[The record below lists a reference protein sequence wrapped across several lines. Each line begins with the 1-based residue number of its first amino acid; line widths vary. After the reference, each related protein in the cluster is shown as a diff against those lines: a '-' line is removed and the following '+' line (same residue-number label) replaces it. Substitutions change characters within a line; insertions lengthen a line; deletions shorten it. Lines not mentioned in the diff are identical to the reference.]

1 MKTVI
6 ITAGGIG
13 KRMGGDL
20 PKQFLLIDEKP
31 ILMHSIQAF
40 HAYDSS
46 IEILVT
52 LPEDWKPFWSELIK
66 IHQFNIKHHVI
77 SGGVER
83 FHSIQIALQQATGQ
97 YIAVHDGVRPLV
109 SQETIA
115 RCFEEVINHKAVVP
129 YLPIA
134 ESVRFVGE
142 KPSKSV
148 LRSEYVLVQTPQVFE
163 KTTLLQAYQQAFHAG
178 ITDDASLVEE
188 SGVEIHLVEG
198 NPENIKITKPIDLE
212 IAQILI
218 QKR

>member
-13 KRMGGDL
+13 KRMGGDM

-52 LPEDWKPFWSELIK
+52 LPEDWKPYWSELIK
-66 IHQFNIKHHVI
+66 LHQFNIKHQVI

-97 YIAVHDGVRPLV
+97 SIAVHDGVRPLV
-109 SQETIA
+109 SQDTIA
-115 RCFEEVINHKAVVP
+115 RCFEAVTKHKAVVP
-129 YLPIA
+129 FLPIA
-134 ESVRFVGE
+134 ESVRYVGK

-148 LRSEYVLVQTPQVFE
+148 LRSDYVLVQTPQVFD
-163 KTTLLQAYQQAFHAG
+163 KNTLLQAYQQEFHAG

-188 SGVEIHLVEG
+188 SGVEIHLVDG
-198 NPENIKITKPIDLE
+198 NPENIKITRPIDLE
-212 IAQILI
+212 IAQLLI
-218 QKR
+218 QRR